1 MPLPCRPGPPGRCG
15 GGVVTCA
22 ILPHRAGYLPSIW
35 ASTEVLMFRGPL
47 TTTEIDG
54 PLQPGPFGGFMTRMM
69 AATRRPPPS
78 LAASGTAIIRPV
90 PSGSPARAKRYA
102 RRRRRR
108 IATKVHDLTGVQWA
122 ALQAAWGGCAYCGA
136 TDKALQ
142 KDCVLPISRGGRYEV
157 CNVVPCCRS
166 CNTSKCNVEVTS
178 WMRRKKLDESRFLL
192 RHAEVNAYLA
202 ANEALT

>member
-1 MPLPCRPGPPGRCG
+1 
-15 GGVVTCA
+15 
-22 ILPHRAGYLPSIW
+22 
-35 ASTEVLMFRGPL
+35 
-47 TTTEIDG
+47 
-54 PLQPGPFGGFMTRMM
+54 
-69 AATRRPPPS
+69 
-78 LAASGTAIIRPV
+78 V

-108 IATKVHDLTGVQWA
+108 IATKVHELTGVQWA
-122 ALQAAWGGCAYCGA
+122 ALQAVWGGCAYCGA

-157 CNVVPCCRS
+157 SNVVPCCRS

-178 WMRRKKLDESRFLL
+178 WMRRKKLDEGRFLL
-192 RHAEVNAYLA
+192 RHAEVNEYLS